1 MTATSTAALDTLR
14 RMARGHVG
22 ASSGETA
29 AWKILGNLREGTPVD
44 FVGNFA
50 RLDSCGKQAVVQLLL
65 DLTTGGTGL
74 SELNAR

>member
-1 MTATSTAALDTLR
+1 MTAASKEALVTLR

-29 AWKILGNLREGTPVD
+29 AWEILANLRDGAEVD
-44 FVGNFA
+44 FAGNFV
-50 RLDSCGKQAVVQLLL
+50 RLDSCGKRAVVQLLL

-74 SELNAR
+74 SELS